1 MMRSPQKSPS
11 FTARKTLISGVLRHA
26 LGDCTVSRNSAA
38 VRAVTERSKHRS
50 APISGGPVP
59 CGVALDRPARP
70 SGLGRIC
77 NLSGSLNRWSFRTSE
92 VLQDATRDASDLLKS
107 FRVPIHESKHG
118 SGANPKSWTEIPKS
132 AGH

>member
-1 MMRSPQKSPS
+1 MTAPADYHSSLS
-11 FTARKTLISGVLRHA
+11 FSGVLMHA

-77 NLSGSLNRWSFRTSE
+77 NWFGPFAARRDFIHSLHVCQDPANGMSKSLKPFRLS
-92 VLQDATRDASDLLKS
+92 LLHVNEHV
-107 FRVPIHESKHG
+107 RRMRQ
-118 SGANPKSWTEIPKS
+118 S
-132 AGH
+132 AVKA